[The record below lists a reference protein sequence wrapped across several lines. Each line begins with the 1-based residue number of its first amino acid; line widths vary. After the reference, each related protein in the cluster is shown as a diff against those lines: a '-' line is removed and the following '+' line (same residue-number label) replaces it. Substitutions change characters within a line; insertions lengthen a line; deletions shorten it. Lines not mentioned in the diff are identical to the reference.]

1 MRCVILAY
9 VQSFSDM
16 KMHQTHAQINTE
28 PFFMS
33 WKPSPLRL
41 SKNSLCCFCAIRTQ
55 RQNPTFFGSKI
66 CLPMFDISLLPIFLG
81 MYFYRHPKLQFQERG
96 KSVASRACWKFQD
109 QVKSLAP
116 RSCWNFQEQRQSVA
130 WRVCWR
136 FQKQVQSLALST
148 KNVLEDACRLLRA
161 NEH

>member
-1 MRCVILAY
+1 
-9 VQSFSDM
+9 
-16 KMHQTHAQINTE
+16 
-28 PFFMS
+28 
-33 WKPSPLRL
+33 
-41 SKNSLCCFCAIRTQ
+41 
-55 RQNPTFFGSKI
+55 
-66 CLPMFDISLLPIFLG
+66 
-81 MYFYRHPKLQFQERG
+81 
-96 KSVASRACWKFQD
+96 
-109 QVKSLAP
+109 VKSLAP